1 MYIALDIGGT
11 NTRVGSFTSLDS
23 NTLTEYIKFKTKE
36 DYTRGLRNITDAI
49 SKFSNNE
56 KLDAIGVS
64 IASGISAD
72 GKTVVDPNIPAWKAE
87 SLLSDLKSEY
97 KIPVNIINDG
107 TAGGIAE
114 SVWGNGK
121 NLKSFTFLTWG
132 TGLGGVTVE
141 KLGNQLVVYE
151 YEPGHL
157 NIGGDGRKC
166 RCGKVDCIES
176 YVGGYAVEKRLNKK
190 MSELS
195 REEWDTV
202 LECMEKGILKILEKH
217 PVDYL
222 ILDGNV
228 IIKHPDFIK
237 NLEKRLKGFVNNI
250 TLLESSIG
258 DKAPLYGTLMTL
270 NTTFG
275 IELHKD
281 F

>member
-1 MYIALDIGGT
+1 MYIAIDIGGT
-11 NTRVGSFTSLDS
+11 NTRVGSFTSLDPS
-23 NTLTEYIKFKTKE
+23 TLTEYIKFTTEE
-36 DYTRGLRNITDAI
+36 DYTRGLQNITNTI

-56 KLDAIGVS
+56 KLDAIGIS
-64 IASGISAD
+64 IASGIGSD

-87 SLLSDLKSEY
+87 NLLFDLKSEY
-97 KIPVNIINDG
+97 KTPVEVINDG

-121 NLKSFTFLTWG
+121 NLESFTFLTWG

-141 KLGNQLVVYE
+141 KSGNQLVIYE
-151 YEPGHL
+151 YEPGHF
-157 NIGGDGRKC
+157 NIRGDGRKC

-195 REEWDTV
+195 GEEWDTV
-202 LECMEKGILKILEKH
+202 LEYMEKGILKILEKH
-217 PVDYL
+217 PVNCL

-228 IIKHPDFIK
+228 IIKHPDFTK
-237 NLEKRLKGFVNNI
+237 KLETRLRGFIENI
-250 TLLESSIG
+250 TLLASSIG
-258 DKAPLYGTLMTL
+258 DKAPLYGTLMILNDSFTL
-270 NTTFG
+270 K
-275 IELHKD
+275 LHKD